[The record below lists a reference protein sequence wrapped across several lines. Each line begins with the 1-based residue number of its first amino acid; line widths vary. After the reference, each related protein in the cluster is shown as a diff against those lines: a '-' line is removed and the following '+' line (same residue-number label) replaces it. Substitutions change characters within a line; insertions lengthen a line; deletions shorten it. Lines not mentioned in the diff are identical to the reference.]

1 MRVRGCLAERPAILE
16 ARFAISFFFL
26 VAPNSLAFLK
36 DRPAGGGRGRDR
48 VERRA
53 LGRRS

>member
-53 LGRRS
+53 LGTRS